1 MNEQTRSSLVF
12 INSNDSNLKMK
23 NHVVNDIQQ
32 LSQLPFPPTIK
43 PSELI
48 SFAEGSSIPARAPNA
63 FIIYRKLFIQNS
75 KNNGYTFPM
84 TVISTMA
91 SKCWKLEPD
100 NVKKEYKRIARET
113 FIYRKKICPKPK
125 RERKRKTW
133 LIVSV
138 DQINKNRTK
147 SKKKSKP
154 TPGNPISPS
163 TFVNSEKEHIITSQ
177 SQPSNIVTNSTTEY
191 VQQQNQQ
198 STLTTESRLE
208 SLISD
213 LDLFKERTDV
223 YDSRNESSNN
233 SFGSNLEFN
242 FFPIQNE
249 NLNNLPN
256 ENQSGIDIFDS
267 RNLNTPYFNVATFPN
282 EPFINQNNQ
291 NNNNPLIFF
300 SSLYNPVGNK
310 ELNDNN
316 SFNNNFFYG

>member
-23 NHVVNDIQQ
+23 NHVVNDVQKQ

-154 TPGNPISPS
+154 SPVNSISTS
-163 TFVNSEKEHIITSQ
+163 SFVNLEKEQ
-177 SQPSNIVTNSTTEY
+177 SIPSNIATTTTTTAEY
-191 VQQQNQQ
+191 IQQQSQH
-198 STLTTESRLE
+198 STSPTESRFE
-208 SLISD
+208 SLIQD
-213 LDLFKERTDV
+213 LGLFKERTDIF
-223 YDSRNESSNN
+223 DSRNESSNN

-249 NLNNLPN
+249 NLNNLSN
-256 ENQSGIDIFDS
+256 ENQSGIDIYDS
-267 RNLNTPYFNVATFPN
+267 RNLNTPYFNN
-282 EPFINQNNQ
+282 
-291 NNNNPLIFF
+291 
-300 SSLYNPVGNK
+300 
-310 ELNDNN
+310 
-316 SFNNNFFYG
+316 